1 MHQFLTDQVCII
13 IDNDMDIVCIIMV
26 MIVDDEIQLEELD
39 ALKADLLSL
48 QASVHKLVCCLPCR
62 HLELVYFIAASIY

>member
-1 MHQFLTDQVCII
+1 MAMT
-13 IDNDMDIVCIIMV
+13 
-26 MIVDDEIQLEELD
+26 VDDEIQLEELD

-62 HLELVYFIAASIY
+62 HLQLVYFIAVSIY